1 MASMLKALWSRLTG
15 GGSAES
21 AAAAAVEYE
30 GYRIRPA
37 PYPSR
42 GAYQTAG
49 SIEKEIGGELK
60 EHRFIR
66 AETHPSRDQAIEFS
80 IAKAKQLIDE
90 QGDRLF
96 RSQ

>member
-1 MASMLKALWSRLTG
+1 MASIFKTLWSRLLG
-15 GGSAES
+15 GGGTAE
-21 AAAAAVEYE
+21 APAEAIEYN

-37 PYPSR
+37 PYPSK
-42 GAYQTAG
+42 GAYQTSG
-49 SIEKEIGGELK
+49 IIEKEVGGELK

-90 QGDRLF
+90 QGERIF
-96 RSQ
+96 R